1 MQPTA
6 GIHHVTA
13 MAGDPQRNR
22 AFYEGVLGL
31 RLVKTTVNFDD
42 PGTYHLY
49 YGDGR
54 GSPGTILTFFPIP
67 GIRRGVP
74 GTGVVDRVALAV
86 PMGSLDAW
94 RDRLCENGMGVSNA
108 AEGGL
113 AVSDPD
119 GMSIELVET
128 DDVRAP
134 SAHHPAVPAG
144 MAIQGIHGV
153 TLNVRDAAPTVDF
166 LERTLGL
173 ARVSE
178 NQLAGTQAL
187 GGRVVVTAFPDSG
200 AARIGAGT
208 VHHVAWR
215 TPEAASQRAH
225 LAELTALGVA
235 SSPVM
240 DRDYF
245 TSIYFREPGGVL
257 LEVATDGPGFAIDE
271 DQTELGTALRIPR
284 WLEPRRAEVE
294 AVLPPLV
301 SIGSQASR

>member
-1 MQPTA
+1 MHATV

-22 AFYEGVLGL
+22 GFYEGVLGL

-42 PGTYHLY
+42 PSTYHLY
-49 YGDGR
+49 YGDGL
-54 GSPGTILTFFPIP
+54 GSPGTILTFFPMP

-74 GTGVVDRVALAV
+74 GAGVVDRVALGV
-86 PMGSLDAW
+86 PTGSLSAW
-94 RDRLCENGMGVSNA
+94 HDRLTEHGSIVSSA
-108 AEGGL
+108 DEGRL

-119 GMSIELVET
+119 GMRIELVET
-128 DDVRAP
+128 DVRAP
-134 SAHHPAVPAG
+134 SSHHLDVSAQ

-166 LERTLGL
+166 LERTLAL
-173 ARVSE
+173 SRVSE
-178 NQLAGTQAL
+178 NQLAGAEDL
-187 GGRVVVTAFPDSG
+187 GGRVDVTTSSERG
-200 AARIGAGT
+200 AARMGAGS

-215 TPEAASQRAH
+215 TPDAASQRAH
-225 LAELTALGVA
+225 LAELMALGVA

-271 DQTELGTALRIPR
+271 DQAELGTALRIPR
-284 WLEPRRAEVE
+284 WLEPRRADVE

-301 SIGSQASR
+301 STASQASR

>member
-1 MQPTA
+1 
-6 GIHHVTA
+6 VTA

-22 AFYEGVLGL
+22 GFYEGVLGL

-49 YGDGR
+49 YGDGL

-67 GIRRGVP
+67 GMRRGVP
-74 GTGVVDRVALAV
+74 GTGVVDCVALAV
-86 PMGSLDAW
+86 PTGSLSAW
-94 RDRLCENGMGVSNA
+94 RDRLTERGIASHER
-108 AEGGL
+108 EGRL
-113 AVSDPD
+113 AVTDPD

-134 SAHHPAVPAG
+134 FAHLLEVPAE

-153 TLNVRDAAPTVDF
+153 TLSVRDAAPTVAF
-166 LERTLGL
+166 LERTLAL
-173 ARVSE
+173 SRVSD
-178 NQLAGTQAL
+178 NQLASTGAL
-187 GGRVVVTAFPDSG
+187 GGRVDVTASPESG
-200 AARIGAGT
+200 AARMGAGT

-215 TPEAASQRAH
+215 TPDAASQRAH
-225 LAELTALGVA
+225 LAELTGFGVA

-271 DQTELGTALRIPR
+271 DQIELGTALRIPR
-284 WLEPRRAEVE
+284 WLEPRRADVE

-301 SIGSQASR
+301 STASQASR